1 MWRPPK
7 TFFVWVIASL
17 VLTLAGCAQ
26 TGTTQTGTAAQTQ
39 TGSESQGSAYQQE
52 QKMLW
57 STNPQGSGQ
66 STDWSIYMDE
76 EGGGP

>member
-7 TFFVWVIASL
+7 TFFSWVIASL

-26 TGTTQTGTAAQTQ
+26 TGTTQ